1 MCYYTPPEGV
11 QRRCARP
18 GNGVGAKPRHPQT
31 DFCGRGQRTSAGER
45 VNTLGS
51 RQCGPGRHLMP
62 HARLLTRIT
71 RPPGEGEGGHG
82 GAVMPLASYPR
93 TAGQIS
99 TRCTG
104 TSTSATAAA
113 RRCRRLEHAATESS
127 PSHPPTRRRRR
138 ATAASS
144 SRLSACHALPDDR
157 YLLLW
162 LGSGVEVGSGRGGR
176 RICTVNTSTSR
187 KSKPAARFRS
197 AGRRTRV
204 AHRSI
209 GFPVQAVQK

>member
-18 GNGVGAKPRHPQT
+18 GNGVGAKPRHLQT

-82 GAVMPLASYPR
+82 GAVMPLASYAR

-176 RICTVNTSTSR
+176 RISTVNTSTTGNR
-187 KSKPAARFRS
+187 NLPRAFEARDVGQELHIVR
-197 AGRRTRV
+197 
-204 AHRSI
+204 
-209 GFPVQAVQK
+209 